1 MKSPALRPLLRR
13 SPIDR
18 STVNEPVGPTP
29 GDAMRTSLKA
39 RLKSM
44 CRVRGIPNFIGGEE
58 RTGDTRKVT
67 MPHSHR
73 ETVAAFHLAGPTQ
86 LNQAVEA
93 AARAKP
99 SWEAFGWHERAAIFM
114 KAADLL
120 AGPWRDTINAATML
134 GQSKNIFQAEIDAA
148 CEMADFF
155 RFNAHFYQ
163 RIVAEQPI
171 SSAGVY
177 NRVDHR
183 PLEGFV
189 LAITPFNFTAIA
201 VNLCAAPAM
210 LGNTV
215 VLKPSDTPMLSPSY
229 TYKLLEEAGLPPGVL
244 TLVAADG
251 PVVGQAHDATGACW
265 RISRLDSDL
274 STIWKT
280 VGENIARY
288 KTHPVWWVKP
298 AARISFSYT
307 RRLMSRLR
315 LPRSSVAPLST
326 RVRNVRRHRARTYQ
340 PPSGTAF
347 VTEWSTKF
355 APLRWVTCV
364 ISGIS

>member
-1 MKSPALRPLLRR
+1 MKSHLPSGLCFDGVPSIAP
-13 SPIDR
+13 P
-18 STVNEPVGPTP
+18 VNEPVRAYAP
-29 GDAMRTSLKA
+29 GDATRTSLKA

-44 CRVRGIPNFIGGEE
+44 AAECVDIPNFIGGEE
-58 RTGDTRKVT
+58 VRTGDTRKVT

-201 VNLCAAPAM
+201 GNLCAAPAM

-215 VLKPSDTPMLSPSY
+215 VWKPSDTQMLSAYY
-229 TYKLLEEAGLPPGVL
+229 TYKLLEEAGLPPGVIN
-244 TLVAADG
+244 LVAADG
-251 PVVGQAHDATGACW
+251 PVAGQALLT
-265 RISRLDSDL
+265 
-274 STIWKT
+274 
-280 VGENIARY
+280 
-288 KTHPVWWVKP
+288 
-298 AARISFSYT
+298 
-307 RRLMSRLR
+307 
-315 LPRSSVAPLST
+315 
-326 RVRNVRRHRARTYQ
+326 Q
-340 PPSGTAF
+340 
-347 VTEWSTKF
+347 
-355 APLRWVTCV
+355 
-364 ISGIS
+364 